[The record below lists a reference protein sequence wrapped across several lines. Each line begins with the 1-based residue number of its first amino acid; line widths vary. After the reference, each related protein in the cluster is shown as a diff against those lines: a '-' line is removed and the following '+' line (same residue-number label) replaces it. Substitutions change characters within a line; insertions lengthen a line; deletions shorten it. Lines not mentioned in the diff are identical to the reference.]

1 MAATVLRMRDYRAI
15 FALPDSCGTVAV
27 FLASRGNPRLA
38 HERRFA
44 CGCDALSYADDL
56 AERFDCAVIGR
67 EWVKVP
73 RDEDAA

>member
-1 MAATVLRMRDYRAI
+1 MTATVLHMRDYRAI
-15 FALPDSCGTVAV
+15 FALPDPCGTVAV

-38 HERRFA
+38 HERRFT
-44 CGCDALSYADDL
+44 CGYDALIYADQL
-56 AERFDCAVIGR
+56 ASRFDCAVIGR